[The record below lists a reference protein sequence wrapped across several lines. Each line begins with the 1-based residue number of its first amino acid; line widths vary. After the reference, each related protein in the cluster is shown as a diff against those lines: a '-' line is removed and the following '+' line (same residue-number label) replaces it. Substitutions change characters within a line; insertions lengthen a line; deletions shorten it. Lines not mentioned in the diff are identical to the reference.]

1 MTEHRM
7 TPTAGRT
14 ALMDVNMQN
23 AFCTDG
29 GLIASIGLDIFMQK
43 AAIAPCARLIG
54 GARAAGIPVVYTRY
68 FYRADYAD
76 GGVLVKYLLSV
87 LGELGHL
94 AAGTQDIEVVEELY
108 PCPGDY
114 IVDKNWPS
122 GLYATG
128 LELILNGLDTDSLVV
143 CGITTNCCVETK
155 VRDASQRD

>member
-29 GLIASIGLDIFMQK
+29 GSIASIGLDIFMQK
-43 AAIAPCARLIG
+43 AAIAPCARLIK

-68 FYRADYAD
+68 IYRADYAD

-87 LGELGHL
+87 LGDWVTWQPAPRMLRWSRNYIL
-94 AAGTQDIEVVEELY
+94 AQGIMSSIRIGPAGSM
-108 PCPGDY
+108 PRG
-114 IVDKNWPS
+114 WS
-122 GLYATG
+122 
-128 LELILNGLDTDSLVV
+128 SF
-143 CGITTNCCVETK
+143 
-155 VRDASQRD
+155 